1 MKVLI
6 ERNTAAGFMQPYAV
20 DERSSRGRRH
30 PEPRDEV
37 RGEFQRDRDRIVHSA
52 AFRRLEYKTQVFVNH
67 DGDMFRTRLTHS
79 IEVAQIARTIARGL
93 RLNEDL
99 TEAIALAHDLGHTP
113 FGHAGQDALN
123 DCMREHGGFEHN
135 LQSLRI
141 VDRLEEKYAQFNG
154 LNLTFETR
162 EGILKHCSKSNAR
175 EVGEV
180 ARRFIEGGQPS
191 LEAQIANLADEI
203 AYNNHDVDDALRAE
217 LIKVEDLFDVSAFE
231 ESYQEVNRE
240 WPGLPHRR
248 AVHEVIRRM
257 INQLV
262 TDVLTA
268 SQMAIDAHGPKS
280 VEDVRACET
289 TLVCFSESMRHRHL
303 DLKRFLR
310 EHVYRHYRVHRMT
323 AKAARVVRELFD
335 SFMRDARLL
344 PPEARARARELE
356 RDLGQ
361 GGRARAV
368 ADYIAGMTDRFA
380 ISEHGRIFDPA
391 RLT

>member
-1 MKVLI
+1 VSVVK
-6 ERNTAAGFMQPYAV
+6 EREGAGALRRPYAA
-20 DERSSRGRRH
+20 DDRTSRGRLK
-30 PEPRDEV
+30 PEPRDEF
-37 RGEFQRDRDRIVHSA
+37 RSEFQRDRDRIIHSA

-67 DGDMFRTRLTHS
+67 EGDMFRTRLTHS
-79 IEVAQIARTIARGL
+79 IEVAQIARTISRGL

-123 DCMREHGGFEHN
+123 HCMRDYGGFEHN

-141 VDRLEEKYAQFNG
+141 VDRLEEKYAQFDG

-162 EGILKHCSKSNAR
+162 EGILKHCSKKNAA
-175 EVGEV
+175 ELGEV

-203 AYNNHDVDDALRAE
+203 AYNNHDLDDALRAG
-217 LIKVEDLFDVSAFE
+217 LLRVKDLFQVSSFD
-231 ESYQEVNRE
+231 ESYREVNKA

-248 AVHEVIRRM
+248 VVHEVIRRM
-257 INQLV
+257 INRLV
-262 TDVLTA
+262 TDVLTS
-268 SQMAIDAHGPKS
+268 SQIAIDAHDFKC
-280 VEDVRACET
+280 VEDVRACGAPM
-289 TLVCFSESMRHRHL
+289 VRFSDSTHQRHL
-303 DLKRFLR
+303 ELKRFLR

-323 AKAARVVRELFD
+323 VKAARVVRELFE
-335 SFMRDARLL
+335 SFMHDGRLL
-344 PPEARARARELE
+344 PPEARASACQLE
-356 RDLGQ
+356 SEMGES
-361 GGRARAV
+361 GRARVV

-380 ISEHGRIFDPA
+380 IAEHGRIFEPS